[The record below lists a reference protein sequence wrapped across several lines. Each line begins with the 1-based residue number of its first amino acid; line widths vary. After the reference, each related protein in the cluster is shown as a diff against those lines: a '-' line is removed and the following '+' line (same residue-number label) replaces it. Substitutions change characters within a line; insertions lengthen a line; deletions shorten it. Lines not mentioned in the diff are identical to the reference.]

1 VEEGADFIV
10 ITPPTHLRSAS
21 IHTYDDHRVA
31 MSFALAS
38 FAHAG
43 EVAIAPDAGRRNF
56 GEGVQAA
63 DAGHQDSGEG
73 VNAPVGETVVYSVE
87 TRGHSPEPDPE
98 PRPEASRSLTIED
111 PACVNKTFP
120 AYFDVFADICAQAVP
135 VVAIDGPT
143 ASGKGTVA
151 SRVAQALG
159 YAYLDSGALYRLL
172 ALASMNR
179 GLSPTDAPGLG
190 ALAASMAISFEG
202 EVIWLDGRDVSTEIR
217 AEAVGNR
224 ASEVAALPAV
234 RQALLR
240 RQRDFARRPGLVADG
255 RDMGSVVF
263 PQAQT
268 KVFLTATAEAR
279 AARRVNQLRARG
291 EAADLATITAD
302 LAARDA
308 RDASRAV
315 APLKFVPGQGVVSLD
330 TTDCD

>member
-1 VEEGADFIV
+1 
-10 ITPPTHLRSAS
+10 
-21 IHTYDDHRVA
+21 
-31 MSFALAS
+31 M
-38 FAHAG
+38 
-43 EVAIAPDAGRRNF
+43 
-56 GEGVQAA
+56 
-63 DAGHQDSGEG
+63 
-73 VNAPVGETVVYSVE
+73 
-87 TRGHSPEPDPE
+87 
-98 PRPEASRSLTIED
+98 
-111 PACVNKTFP
+111 
-120 AYFDVFADICAQAVP
+120 
-135 VVAIDGPT
+135 
-143 ASGKGTVA
+143 
-151 SRVAQALG
+151 AQALG

-190 ALAASMAISFEG
+190 ALAASMAIAFEG
-202 EVIWLDGRDVSTEIR
+202 EVIWLDGRDVSAEIR
-217 AEAVGNR
+217 AEVVGNR
-224 ASEVAALPAV
+224 ASEVATIPAV

-308 RDASRAV
+308 RDANRAV
-315 APLKFVPGQGVVSLD
+315 APLKFVPGQGVVYLD
-330 TTDCD
+330 TTDCDIEAAVAAVLEAVSASAR

>member
-1 VEEGADFIV
+1 V
-10 ITPPTHLRSAS
+10 ITPPAQLRTAS

-38 FAHAG
+38 FSHTSEHKQQSKHA
-43 EVAIAPDAGRRNF
+43 
-56 GEGVQAA
+56 
-63 DAGHQDSGEG
+63 GEG

-120 AYFDVFADICAQAVP
+120 AYFDVFADIFAQAVP

-190 ALAASMAISFEG
+190 ALAASMAIAFEG
-202 EVIWLDGRDVSTEIR
+202 EVIWLDGRDVSAEIR

-224 ASEVAALPAV
+224 ASEVAVLPAV

-263 PQAQT
+263 RQAQT

-308 RDASRAV
+308 RDANRAV
-315 APLKFVPGQGVVSLD
+315 APLKFVPGQGVVYLD
-330 TTDCD
+330 TTDCDIEAAVAAVLEAVSASAR

>member
-1 VEEGADFIV
+1 V
-10 ITPPTHLRSAS
+10 ITPPAQLRTAS

-43 EVAIAPDAGRRNF
+43 E
-56 GEGVQAA
+56 
-63 DAGHQDSGEG
+63 G

-87 TRGHSPEPDPE
+87 TRGHSPEPRSAALTPSANHS
-98 PRPEASRSLTIED
+98 PASRSLNIED

-202 EVIWLDGRDVSTEIR
+202 EVIWLDGRDVSSEIR

-315 APLKFVPGQGVVSLD
+315 APLKFVPGQGVVYLD
-330 TTDCD
+330 TTDCDIEAAVAAVLEAVSASAR

>member
-1 VEEGADFIV
+1 
-10 ITPPTHLRSAS
+10 
-21 IHTYDDHRVA
+21 
-31 MSFALAS
+31 
-38 FAHAG
+38 
-43 EVAIAPDAGRRNF
+43 
-56 GEGVQAA
+56 
-63 DAGHQDSGEG
+63 G
-73 VNAPVGETVVYSVE
+73 VNAPVGETVIYSVE
-87 TRGHSPEPDPE
+87 TRGHSPEPG
-98 PRPEASRSLTIED
+98 REASRSLTIED

-202 EVIWLDGRDVSTEIR
+202 EVIWLDGRDVSSEIR

-291 EAADLATITAD
+291 EAADLVTITAD
-302 LAARDA
+302 LTARDA

-315 APLKFVPGQGVVSLD
+315 APLKFVPGQGVVYLD
-330 TTDCD
+330 TTDCDIEAAVAAVLEAVSASAR